1 MSNKQAINATIDLL
15 QRKWVMRI
23 IWELREDPLTF
34 RQLQEACGKI
44 SPTSLNKRL
53 NELREYDLIEH
64 IEMQGYQLTNNG
76 QRLLIATMPLIDWA
90 AQWWG
95 R

>member
-15 QRKWVMRI
+15 QRKWIMRI
-23 IWELREDPLTF
+23 IWELREEALTF
-34 RQLQEACGKI
+34 RQLQVACGKI

-53 NELREYDLIEH
+53 NELRQHDLVEH
-64 IEMQGYQLTNNG
+64 IDMEGYQLTDNG
-76 QRLLIATMPLIDWA
+76 KSLLMASKPLIDWA
-90 AQWWG
+90 AQWWI